1 MLLFR
6 RICQFKNYG
15 GADDS
20 IDVKNARWMDLVTE
34 CFDLEMLR
42 LSDAATTTHES
53 YISNSKDS
61 NSSMSNSNSM
71 SMSSNSSISNSNN
84 MSKSNSNSSLEIVI
98 LEDMWTL
105 ADDKKK
111 RVLVNSY
118 RAYLDLGC

>member
-42 LSDAATTTHES
+42 LPDAATTTHES

>member
-20 IDVKNARWMDLVTE
+20 IDVMNARWMDLVTE

-53 YISNSKDS
+53 YISNSEDS
-61 NSSMSNSNSM
+61 NSSISNSNSM
-71 SMSSNSSISNSNN
+71 NMSSNSSISNSNN